1 MITKNA
7 KILILVASLGYFV
20 DVYDLILFGVIRTP
34 SLKSIGITD
43 PKAIL
48 DAGLNLFNIQ
58 MAGMLLGG
66 IFWGVLGDKMGRKS
80 VLFGSIMMYS
90 IANLLNG
97 LVADTSI
104 MSALTQYGI
113 LRFIAGIGLAGEL
126 GAGVTMV
133 NETLPT
139 SKRGYG
145 AVIIAGVG
153 TLGAVMAALVGG
165 YSDDPEWWRNTYF
178 IGGGMG
184 MLLLFLRIGTFE
196 SNIYQ
201 NVESHVSKGD
211 FFSLFTNFK
220 RFKKYV
226 YCILIGLPVWYI
238 IGILILASP
247 EFAEILGVQGEKI
260 TAGKTIMFNYIGLSL
275 GDVFS
280 GIFSQYIKSRKKVI
294 YIFTLVGLFVAY
306 FYLYMSTGISSDSFY
321 FLCSILGFCAGYW
334 AVFMTVSSEQFGT
347 NLRSTVTTTV
357 PNFVRGALIPLTL
370 FFKYLKDQYGMI
382 DAAFYIGVFCCVIAI
397 LAATRLEESFHK
409 DLDYTE

>member
-7 KILILVASLGYFV
+7 KILIVVASLGYFV
-20 DVYDLILFGVIRTP
+20 DVYDLILFGVIRTQ
-34 SLKSIGITD
+34 SLKSLGITD
-43 PKAIL
+43 SKAIL

-66 IFWGVLGDKMGRKS
+66 IFWGILGDKMGRKS
-80 VLFGSIMMYS
+80 VLFGSILMYS
-90 IANLLNG
+90 LANLLNG
-97 LVADTSI
+97 LVYDTQFI
-104 MSALTQYGI
+104 DALTQYGI

-133 NETLPT
+133 SETLPT

-153 TLGAVMAALVGG
+153 TLGAVLASIVGG

-201 NVESHVSKGD
+201 NIENHVAKGD
-211 FFSLFTNFK
+211 FFSLFTDFN

-238 IGILILASP
+238 IGILILVSP
-247 EFAEILGVQGEKI
+247 EFSKLLAIKGEEI
-260 TAGKTIMFNYIGLSL
+260 TAGKTIMYNYIGLSL
-275 GDVFS
+275 GDIFS
-280 GIFSQYIKSRKKVI
+280 GILSQYIKSRKKVI
-294 YIFTLVGLFVAY
+294 YIFTCSGLAVAY
-306 FYLYMSTGISSDSFY
+306 YYLYLSNGVSSNHFY

-334 AVFMTVSSEQFGT
+334 AVFMTISSEQFGT

-370 FFKYLKDQYGMI
+370 FFKYLKEYYGMI
-382 DAAFYIGVFCCVIAI
+382 DAAFYIGIFCCSIAI
-397 LAATRLEESFHK
+397 LAASRLEESFQK